1 MALSGTDSAF
11 DGPVVPEVNISRNGS
26 SPVSSTGSQAAGKLA
41 SSAQK
46 LKSPRTMPCPLA
58 PATVTMVGQSATSA
72 SFERLTA
79 SVTTTLAPELLRR
92 CSMAL
97 GPNAVNSG

>member
-1 MALSGTDSAF
+1 MALSGTDNAF

-26 SPVSSTGSQAAGKLA
+26 SPVSSTGSQSAEKLA

-46 LKSPRTMPCPLA
+46 LQSPRTRPCPLG
-58 PATVTMVGQSATSA
+58 PVTVTVVGQSATSA
-72 SFERLTA
+72 SFGRFTA
-79 SVTTTLAPELLRR
+79 SVTTTLAPEQLRR